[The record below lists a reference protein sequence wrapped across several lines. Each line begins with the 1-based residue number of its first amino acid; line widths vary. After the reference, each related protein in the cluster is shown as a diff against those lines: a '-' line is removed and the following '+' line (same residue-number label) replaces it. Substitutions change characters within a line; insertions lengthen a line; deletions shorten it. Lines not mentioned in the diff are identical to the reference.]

1 MTLLTTDKFYVQRT
15 DLTSG
20 EEVKLKST
28 LSEIQSLVELNI
40 ESDLTDLSDAIK
52 EEAILRQ
59 DGDSNLQ
66 DQITGLS
73 NRISDVGSEVFSVI
87 LNADYQYSVDTLCK
101 NNYFISI
108 NSTCSSLTGQDY
120 IDCVESNANIFTS
133 CVASDPAEDTRGR
146 FYLVSPNYTYD
157 QTTDILISDVT
168 QSGEQVDFTE
178 YQVGNYIKLIERT
191 QDVNGTDTLNDF
203 NYGFYKITSIGNESY
218 EEELDNTAKLHRFG
232 VEYISSS
239 GKVST
244 VDNNFKVQVMSD
256 FADQVSE
263 IYVNVTG
270 DTMTGALEIDV
281 RDVDGNLEDTAGLV
295 VKNASEIAKLTLTA
309 LDDTDTST
317 RLHFAGTQQCNVE
330 FDSEEFIVSQTNNG
344 IVLSYSEP
352 TEILTFHKE
361 LLLVEK
367 ASYVDVPN
375 LGSSDNFALV
385 YKQYVDTRD
394 EALAF
399 TIDAVNNRIDTLANV
414 MLVFKSSFVNF
425 DCDPSDPNG
434 NNADGIPLFSNSS
447 AYAQCVSD
455 NINNEEITNGTVG
468 QFNYDS
474 FIEDYTNT
482 SGDPDTRIVDV
493 MILQDQ
499 TIDLDSGAQISVDFL
514 NLVNPGDF
522 VELSA
527 LTGRSF
533 AYRIYRIVTIDD
545 VGSGN
550 AKLKLVPLSTVGNVF
565 SGMEF
570 SLKFFDKTS
579 GLTLEEVNDLFVR
592 KDGDIMSGALKFDM
606 PMFSGGTLS
615 GTESISIRNESDP
628 TQTSFTVDS
637 LGHTVVSSLKLKAE
651 DPAINSI
658 KLTIDD
664 TIDFGANHGVY
675 ESVAG
680 KTHIFKLGGNANL
693 TIGNNI
699 DVHDHQIKNLKDGTL
714 DSDAVTVS
722 QLESLVK
729 GSLFIDV
736 TTSGGQS
743 VISWKNCN
751 IEELLN
757 VSTNTP
763 SDDQVLK
770 WIQSQSKWV
779 PRSINEFKPGER
791 VACTDQSDLEIGGLQ
806 LSSNGDLYIRVS

>member
-1 MTLLTTDKFYVQRT
+1 
-15 DLTSG
+15 
-20 EEVKLKST
+20 
-28 LSEIQSLVELNI
+28 
-40 ESDLTDLSDAIK
+40 
-52 EEAILRQ
+52 
-59 DGDSNLQ
+59 
-66 DQITGLS
+66 
-73 NRISDVGSEVFSVI
+73 
-87 LNADYQYSVDTLCK
+87 
-101 NNYFISI
+101 
-108 NSTCSSLTGQDY
+108 
-120 IDCVESNANIFTS
+120 
-133 CVASDPAEDTRGR
+133 
-146 FYLVSPNYTYD
+146 
-157 QTTDILISDVT
+157 
-168 QSGEQVDFTE
+168 
-178 YQVGNYIKLIERT
+178 
-191 QDVNGTDTLNDF
+191 
-203 NYGFYKITSIGNESY
+203 
-218 EEELDNTAKLHRFG
+218 
-232 VEYISSS
+232 
-239 GKVST
+239 
-244 VDNNFKVQVMSD
+244 
-256 FADQVSE
+256 
-263 IYVNVTG
+263 
-270 DTMTGALEIDV
+270 
-281 RDVDGNLEDTAGLV
+281 
-295 VKNASEIAKLTLTA
+295 
-309 LDDTDTST
+309 
-317 RLHFAGTQQCNVE
+317 
-330 FDSEEFIVSQTNNG
+330 
-344 IVLSYSEP
+344 
-352 TEILTFHKE
+352 
-361 LLLVEK
+361 
-367 ASYVDVPN
+367 
-375 LGSSDNFALV
+375 
-385 YKQYVDTRD
+385 
-394 EALAF
+394 
-399 TIDAVNNRIDTLANV
+399 
-414 MLVFKSSFVNF
+414 
-425 DCDPSDPNG
+425 
-434 NNADGIPLFSNSS
+434 
-447 AYAQCVSD
+447 
-455 NINNEEITNGTVG
+455 
-468 QFNYDS
+468 
-474 FIEDYTNT
+474 
-482 SGDPDTRIVDV
+482 
-493 MILQDQ
+493 
-499 TIDLDSGAQISVDFL
+499 
-514 NLVNPGDF
+514 
-522 VELSA
+522 
-527 LTGRSF
+527 
-533 AYRIYRIVTIDD
+533 
-545 VGSGN
+545 
-550 AKLKLVPLSTVGNVF
+550 
-565 SGMEF
+565 MEF

>member
-28 LSEIQSLVELNI
+28 ISEIQSLIEVNI
-40 ESDLTDLSDAIK
+40 DSDLTDLSDAIK
-52 EEAILRQ
+52 EEAILRE

-87 LNADYQYSVDTLCK
+87 LNADYEYSVNTLCK
-101 NNYFISI
+101 NNYFIAI

-120 IDCVESNANIFTS
+120 IDCVEANANILTS

-146 FYLVSPNYTYD
+146 FYLVSPNYTYE

-168 QSGEQVDFTE
+168 QSGEQVDFTD

-203 NYGFYKITSIGNESY
+203 NYGFYKITSVGNDSY
-218 EEELDNTAKLHRFG
+218 EEELDNTTKLHRFG

-256 FADQVSE
+256 FADQVSG

-270 DTMTGALEIDV
+270 DTMTGALEIDIK
-281 RDVDGNLEDTAGLV
+281 DVNGNLEDTDGLV
-295 VKNASEIAKLTLTA
+295 VNNASKIAKLTLTA

-344 IVLSYSEP
+344 IVLSY
-352 TEILTFHKE
+352 TESTESLTFHKE

-375 LGSSDNFALV
+375 LGSTDNFALV

-394 EALAF
+394 DALAF
-399 TIDAVNNRIDTLANV
+399 SINAVNNRIDTLANV
-414 MLVFKSSFVNF
+414 MLVFKYTYAIF
-425 DCDPSDPNG
+425 DCDSSQPNG
-434 NNADGIPLFSNSS
+434 NNADGIPLFSNSPD
-447 AYAQCVSD
+447 YAQCVSD
-455 NINNEEITNGTVG
+455 SINNEETTNGTIG
-468 QFNYDS
+468 QFNYES

-527 LTGRSF
+527 LSGRSF
-533 AYRIYRIVTIDD
+533 AYRIYRIVTVDD
-545 VGSGN
+545 VGNGN
-550 AKLKLVPLSTVGNVF
+550 VKLKLVPLSTVGNVF

-579 GLTLEEVNDLFVR
+579 GLTLDEVNDLFVR

-606 PMFSGGTLS
+606 PMFSGGILS
-615 GTESISIRNESDP
+615 GTESISIRNVSEP

-651 DPAINSI
+651 DPAVNSI
-658 KLTIDD
+658 KLSIDD
-664 TIDFGANHGVY
+664 TIDFGVNDGVY

-693 TIGNNI
+693 TIGSNI
-699 DVHDHQIKNLKDGTL
+699 DVHDNKIRNLKDGTL
-714 DSDAVTVS
+714 SNDAVTVS
-722 QLESLVK
+722 QLENLVK
-729 GSLFIDV
+729 GSTYIDV
-736 TTSGGQS
+736 ATSGGLS
-743 VISWKNCN
+743 KVSWKNCD
-751 IEELLN
+751 IGDLLN
-757 VSTNTP
+757 VSNDSP
-763 SDDQVLK
+763 SSNQVLR
-770 WIQSQSKWV
+770 WNDSKKVWN
-779 PRSINEFKPGER
+779 PRSISEFKPGDR
-791 VACTDQSDLEIGGLQ
+791 VACSNQSDLKVGGLQ